1 MPVQTTK
8 AIVIKSQSL
17 GEVDKI
23 ISFYTSDF
31 GKVRSVAR
39 GIKRPKNRYGG
50 SLELLNYGDL
60 VFFLRPHKDLQ
71 IINSFDIL
79 DSFNTLKDDLT
90 KTAYAF
96 YIAELLD
103 ATGAEGKVDN
113 FPLPTPAPPGEEKK
127 GGKGDFAFQLTLQ
140 ALSNMKN
147 INHPE
152 LLIHVYELQLLTL
165 MGFKPQLQKC
175 VGCSGNITG
184 NNPLTPH
191 NSLPQSPLP
200 KGGRGVVVRGINGET
215 FRFSP
220 PLGGMLCSKCFYK
233 DASALSISRGTF
245 ELMKR
250 MQTLDLSLVNRIS
263 ASDTVKQELKKTL
276 STFISFQLERKFKS
290 LDFIADISQ

>member
-1 MPVQTTK
+1 LPVQTTK

-103 ATGAEGKVDN
+103 ATGAEGLPAATGAAQAGKAN
-113 FPLPTPAPPGEEKK
+113 PPLKK
-127 GGKGDFAFQLTLQ
+127 GIPLWKRGQGDSGDFAFQLTLQ
-140 ALSNMKN
+140 ALSSMKS

-152 LLIHVYELQLLTL
+152 LLVHAYELQLLTL

-191 NSLPQSPLP
+191 NPLP
-200 KGGRGVVVRGINGET
+200 PLVRGIKGET
-215 FRFSP
+215 FRFSS

-263 ASDTVKQELKKTL
+263 ASDIVKQELKKAL
-276 STFISFQLERKFKS
+276 STFISFQLERQFKS
-290 LDFIADISQ
+290 LDFIDNISQ

>member
-17 GEVDKI
+17 GEIDKI
-23 ISFYTSDF
+23 ISFYTSNF
-31 GKVRSVAR
+31 GKVRAVAR

-90 KTAYAF
+90 KIAHAF

-103 ATGAEGKVDN
+103 ATGVEGKVNDV
-113 FPLPTPAPPGEEKK
+113 
-127 GGKGDFAFQLTLQ
+127 AFQLTLQ
-140 ALSNMKN
+140 ALSSMES
-147 INHPE
+147 ITHPE
-152 LLIHVYELQLLTL
+152 LLVHAYELQLLTL
-165 MGFKPQLQKC
+165 MGFRPQLQNC

-184 NNPLTPH
+184 NNPLTPFI
-191 NSLPQSPLP
+191 
-200 KGGRGVVVRGINGET
+200 KGET

-233 DASALSISRGTF
+233 DASALSLSRGTC

-250 MQTLDLSLVNRIS
+250 MQTLDLSLVKRIS
-263 ASDTVKQELKKTL
+263 ASDTVKHELKTAL
-276 STFISFQLERKFKS
+276 SAFISFQLERQFKS
-290 LDFIADISQ
+290 LEFIDNISSKTSEVF

>member
-1 MPVQTTK
+1 MPVQTTE

-23 ISFYTSDF
+23 ICFYTSDF
-31 GKVRSVAR
+31 GKVRAVAK

-50 SLELLNYGDL
+50 SLDLLNYGAL
-60 VFFLRPHKDLQ
+60 VFFFRPHKDLQ

-103 ATGAEGKVDN
+103 TTGAEGKVN
-113 FPLPTPAPPGEEKK
+113 NA
-127 GGKGDFAFQLTLQ
+127 AFQLTLQ
-140 ALSNMKN
+140 ALSSMND

-152 LLIHVYELQLLTL
+152 LLVHAYSLQLLKL
-165 MGFKPQLQKC
+165 MGFRPQLQTC
-175 VGCSGNITG
+175 VGCSGDISG
-184 NNPLTPH
+184 NNPLTPFI
-191 NSLPQSPLP
+191 
-200 KGGRGVVVRGINGET
+200 KRET

-220 PLGGMLCSKCFYK
+220 MLGGMLCSKCFYK
-233 DASALSISRGTF
+233 DASALSISPGAY

-250 MQTLDLSLVNRIS
+250 MQTIDLALVKRFS
-263 ASDTVKQELKKTL
+263 ASDTVKHELKKNL
-276 STFISFQLERKFKS
+276 SKFISFQLERQFKS
-290 LDFIADISQ
+290 LEFIDNIS

>member
-1 MPVQTTK
+1 LPVQTTK

-103 ATGAEGKVDN
+103 ATGAEGKVNN
-113 FPLPTPAPPGEEKK
+113 FPLPTSAPPGEGTK
-127 GGKGDFAFQLTLQ
+127 GGRGDFAFQLTLQ
-140 ALSNMKN
+140 ALSSMKD
-147 INHPE
+147 ITHPE
-152 LLIHVYELQLLTL
+152 LLIHAYELQLLTL
-165 MGFKPQLQKC
+165 MGFRPQLQKC

-184 NNPLTPH
+184 NNPL
-191 NSLPQSPLP
+191 PQSPLP
-200 KGGRGVVVRGINGET
+200 KGGRGVVVRGIKGE
-215 FRFSP
+215 
-220 PLGGMLCSKCFYK
+220 Y
-233 DASALSISRGTF
+233 
-245 ELMKR
+245 
-250 MQTLDLSLVNRIS
+250 
-263 ASDTVKQELKKTL
+263 
-276 STFISFQLERKFKS
+276 
-290 LDFIADISQ
+290 

>member
-1 MPVQTTK
+1 VEHPDLSGRLVLPVQTTK
-8 AIVIKSQSL
+8 AIVIKSHSL

-103 ATGAEGKVDN
+103 ATGAEGKVN
-113 FPLPTPAPPGEEKK
+113 NA
-127 GGKGDFAFQLTLQ
+127 AFQLTLQ
-140 ALSNMKN
+140 ALSTMKDVT
-147 INHPE
+147 HPQ
-152 LLIHVYELQLLTL
+152 LLVHAYELQLLTS
-165 MGFKPQLQKC
+165 MGFRPQLHNC

-184 NNPLTPH
+184 
-191 NSLPQSPLP
+191 
-200 KGGRGVVVRGINGET
+200 KT

-233 DASALSISRGTF
+233 DVSALSLSRGTC

-250 MQTLDLSLVNRIS
+250 MQTLDLSLVKRIN
-263 ASDTVKQELKKTL
+263 ASDAVKQELKKIL
-276 STFISFQLERKFKS
+276 STFISFQLERQFKS
-290 LDFIADISQ
+290 LEFITNISQNGH